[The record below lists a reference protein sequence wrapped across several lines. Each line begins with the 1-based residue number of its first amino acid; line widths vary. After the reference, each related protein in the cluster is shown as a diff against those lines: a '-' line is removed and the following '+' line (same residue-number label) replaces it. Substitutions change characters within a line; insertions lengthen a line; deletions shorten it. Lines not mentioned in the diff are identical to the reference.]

1 MTNQF
6 ALAFIVKSG
15 VAVNPLLLSHFPEM
29 SGQTENNSNGF
40 IYLAEVFLFSVT
52 LLGRGRFIVSS
63 PALKNKRM
71 HYARPTR
78 QAGCITL
85 QWR

>member
-6 ALAFIVKSG
+6 ALAFIVQSG
-15 VAVNPLLLSHFPEM
+15 AAENPLLLSHFPEM

-40 IYLAEVFLFSVT
+40 IYLAEVFLFPVT
-52 LLGRGRFIVSS
+52 LLGRGRFIVS

-71 HYARPTR
+71 QYARLTR

-85 QWR
+85 KWR